1 MKNRIKI
8 KSYIISAIIIGL
20 YSYVFFKNIFLSII
34 LAFVLSKQIN
44 MIFYNILI
52 KKEEMKIKIYFREFL
67 DILNASI
74 LSGNNLYKSIQYS
87 VEEMKKI
94 SNSNEYFNKS
104 LKNLLF
110 EIDNGSTI
118 SKSLDNFKNRNNL
131 EEISILIDTL
141 IISIKSGIDIGEVIN
156 NSKENISRNISIGLE
171 IDTIIENSKRELIIM
186 IILPIFILIAMEYS
200 IQSHIGIFEYIIRIP
215 IFSVIF
221 FAFKLGYKIVNLEV

>member
-34 LAFVLSKQIN
+34 LAFVLSNQIN